1 MPKYIELPQYRY
13 KPSIEEMVSSLGEM
27 NYKSPIET
35 INQQVQAKF
44 EGDVM
49 ELIHSYGIN
58 VDKDELI
65 KALQYDRDQ
74 YRKGF
79 EDGCKGAT
87 DRIKAEVAREIIDE
101 LLEGLQYEID
111 LEDKHGRSAWAIGDV
126 AGFQIH
132 EYAEDKL
139 ETLHVALSL
148 FKKKY
153 TEEPE

>member
-13 KPSIEEMVSSLGEM
+13 KPSIEEMVSSSSEM

-58 VDKDELI
+58 VDKDELV
-65 KALQYDRDQ
+65 KALKYDRDQ

-87 DRIKAEVAREIIDE
+87 DRIKAEVAREIFE
-101 LLEGLQYEID
+101 EINTI
-111 LEDKHGRSAWAIGDV
+111 KK
-126 AGFQIH
+126 
-132 EYAEDKL
+132 EYASGDIDGNELYVRLYML
-139 ETLHVALSL
+139 E
-148 FKKKY
+148 KKY
-153 TEEPE
+153 TEEKE

>member
-13 KPSIEEMVSSLGEM
+13 KPSIEEMVSSSSEM

-58 VDKDELI
+58 VDKDELV
-65 KALQYDRDQ
+65 KALKYDRDQ

-87 DRIKAEVAREIIDE
+87 DRIKAEVAREIFEEIEEHIEVSSLCSLDIEEVKGILAE
-101 LLEGLQYEID
+101 LKY
-111 LEDKHGRSAWAIGDV
+111 
-126 AGFQIH
+126 
-132 EYAEDKL
+132 
-139 ETLHVALSL
+139 
-148 FKKKY
+148 KY
-153 TEEPE
+153 TGEQE